1 MLPNKSQTSE
11 KDNVLQTHSTKPL
24 WGRLSTSIYL
34 GTVLRGV
41 KLPRFIER
49 QNRQIDVG

>member
-1 MLPNKSQTSE
+1 MKAKVDYRLNKY
-11 KDNVLQTHSTKPL
+11 LL
-24 WGRLSTSIYL
+24 TSIYL

-49 QNRQIDVG
+49 QNRQIDVGLPLMKINMAQR